1 VNRLAQEAL
10 IARLARTMRVQ
21 GSWAGET
28 HIQKATYLLRELSGV
43 PFDFEFILY
52 KHGPFS
58 FELRDELGD
67 MQADQYLL
75 REAQAPP
82 YGPRFSVTARGE
94 QLEARFRRTMERY
107 GSQVDWI
114 AERLQGR
121 GVAALERLA
130 TALWVTRHSTKD
142 ASVDDRAA
150 ELQEIKRHV
159 APGDAIAAIKEI
171 DEMLQAVP

>member
-1 VNRLAQEAL
+1 
-10 IARLARTMRVQ
+10 
-21 GSWAGET
+21 
-28 HIQKATYLLRELSGV
+28 
-43 PFDFEFILY
+43 
-52 KHGPFS
+52 
-58 FELRDELGD
+58 
-67 MQADQYLL
+67 
-75 REAQAPP
+75 
-82 YGPRFSVTARGE
+82 
-94 QLEARFRRTMERY
+94 MERY